1 MIKYTADQLN
11 KLKFITDL
19 LSSTTLVAADEM
31 KRSNGDPV
39 SPLLLSLSTWPVQ
52 WGITANAKKE
62 WINQF

>member
-1 MIKYTADQLN
+1 MIKYTADKLN

-39 SPLLLSLSTWPVQ
+39 SPLLLSLST
-52 WGITANAKKE
+52 
-62 WINQF
+62 